1 LAGNGVADDIGWEVR
16 SVPSGQRRGRLEK
29 GLYNHWGIILCFQ
42 RGLPYKVRN
51 FRADR
56 VSVWEEEER
65 AACRGLFD
73 NLKAAAE
80 MLSRQT
86 QR

>member
-1 LAGNGVADDIGWEVR
+1 MGSEFCFSRLGGDIGQLDE
-16 SVPSGQRRGRLEK
+16 

-42 RGLPYKVRN
+42 RGLPYKLRN
-51 FRADR
+51 FRPDR
-56 VSVWEEEER
+56 VSVWVEER
-65 AACRGLFD
+65 AAYNGLFD

-80 MLSRQT
+80 MPTCRT